1 MLLCKTALKFDGL
14 NLKSVRA
21 YYTYHIKNNMC
32 IAVVEIYF
40 EYILDNG
47 GGKINIFFKYLKVS
61 KFDRERLLVRIVLLL
76 KIK

>member
-1 MLLCKTALKFDGL
+1 
-14 NLKSVRA
+14 
-21 YYTYHIKNNMC
+21 MC
-32 IAVVEIYF
+32 IAVVGIYF